1 MDYNEFIEKLRLLLG
16 NPHLTIP
23 RGGRGGNVSVTANEM
38 KTMNKKYSSFLK
50 KLAKGFPAHI
60 GPYEKPLKEGWYLYP
75 SRMIPKGFPLLHYFH
90 YNGLEPKWENLSTYV
105 FNPYTLRF
113 PRRDYIWINSYMVM
127 REGSDWEEELRYLG
141 VKLPFVEGGGQYLNW
156 INENPFE
163 VKQ

>member
-16 NPHLTIP
+16 NPHLTRP

-75 SRMIPKGFPLLHYFH
+75 SRMIHKGFPLLHYFH
-90 YNGLEPKWENLSTYV
+90 YNGLEPKWENLLTHV
-105 FNPYTLRF
+105 FNPYKLKF
-113 PRRDYIWINSYMVM
+113 LDRDHIWINSYRTGIWSDPM
-127 REGSDWEEELRYLG
+127 RYVG
-141 VKLPFVEGGGQYLNW
+141 VKLPFEGRGQYLNW